1 MDLGR
6 RETPFP
12 SSLLMETSKMQKTFN
27 MMAVAHFGYL
37 VGEYNF
43 RVEKSL
49 RTHPNFKLEGFVEF
63 QSPTT
68 FVSVA
73 GEWYATEVRFG
84 RVMDDRKFAIS
95 TELIHEFVSLTPE
108 QRQVVCSL
116 NPRDKKEARQ
126 LIASQR
132 LQYEKREFANDAD
145 RRKHELMEHARWIR
159 QYADLFLRGDFSL
172 WLAVHEYRLAKMI
185 GEVSQSW
192 KREISPRFVGLTE
205 DRKAV
210 Y

>member
-68 FVSVA
+68 FVAVA
-73 GEWYATEVRFG
+73 GEWYDTEVSFG
-84 RVMDDRKFAIS
+84 RVMDDGKFALS
-95 TELIHEFVSLTPE
+95 VGLVHEYLSLTAE
-108 QRQVVCSL
+108 QRQIVCSSD
-116 NPRDKKEARQ
+116 PRHKREAK
-126 LIASQR
+126 LLVASQQ
-132 LQYEKREFANDAD
+132 LQYEKREFTNGAE
-145 RRKHELMEHARWIR
+145 R
-159 QYADLFLRGDFSL
+159 
-172 WLAVHEYRLAKMI
+172 
-185 GEVSQSW
+185 
-192 KREISPRFVGLTE
+192 T
-205 DRKAV
+205 
-210 Y
+210 